1 LGQCVELVGVRFV
14 PRDHS
19 VEQIRIGTEGEHAIE
34 KCGCSEAFGFSEAT
48 DLGAR
53 LGVDPNSGCGAG
65 SHDDEHRCNQ

>member
-1 LGQCVELVGVRFV
+1 MRFV
-14 PRDHS
+14 PRDHC
-19 VEQIRIGTEGEHAIE
+19 VEQFLIGTQGEHAIE
-34 KCGCSEAFGFSEAT
+34 KRGCSEAFGFSKAT